1 MPSLKNINKNIRMEK
16 VFLYFK
22 DLTLENVLVM
32 LLLTITLLVL
42 MGNILRVIA
51 NARSNYEIFSIEA
64 QGLRDLTK
72 KNTDLQK
79 ELDYVSSDEYKMLLL
94 RNSSNLALVNEELYT
109 IRNPSEQFDE
119 ENELLI
125 VKDKTNFSGW
135 WELLIGFII
144 SGK

>member
-1 MPSLKNINKNIRMEK
+1 MEK